1 VNVFE
6 DGLAISIFG
15 AIMLT
20 VATGIV
26 FINMHQ
32 PHTVRY
38 DCSISENSPDFPI
51 EVKEACRK
59 LKRNIT

>member
-1 VNVFE
+1 MNVFE
-6 DGLAISIFG
+6 DGLAIAIFG

-26 FINMHQ
+26 LINIQ
-32 PHTVRY
+32 WPHAVRY
-38 DCSISENSPDFPI
+38 DCSISEISPDFPI